1 MTIDRKFAAGL
12 AIAAALTAAAVTVA
26 VNQSEP
32 PPGTELAPAAPA
44 VANAAESRS
53 TPGDFW
59 AALPDPLVTVNQE
72 PIARAEVQAALPADT
87 SPGQLEDEPR
97 LRAAV
102 QAAAR
107 LVDARLALGQ
117 IAEADRGA
125 LQTRVELE
133 RASEL
138 RRHGN
143 EQAWSQELARRLQT
157 PQAWLTLVQTRAAL
171 DMALEAAQGAE
182 SPTEAELRQRYD
194 RRKARW
200 ELPGQMHWREI
211 AVQVEAGEAEAGE
224 RARETLELAQQR
236 LAKGEDFA
244 AVADELARSRTRQP
258 GGDRG
263 WNRLDELDPAVA
275 RALEA
280 LDPGQRSG
288 LVISGHAMHI
298 VEVLEKRPPGL
309 RPFDEVREQLQAELL
324 GERRFVQ
331 RRRLLESLRA
341 KATITWGNEQL
352 SQIAATVAHPDRGNR
367 GDAAPPVPAPPP
379 SMNPPA
385 NPPPSTH

>member
-12 AIAAALTAAAVTVA
+12 AIAAALTAAVAIVA
-26 VNQSEP
+26 VNRSEP
-32 PPGTELAPAAPA
+32 PPGDEPSPLAPAPA
-44 VANAAESRS
+44 KPAENRS
-53 TPGDFW
+53 APGDFW

-72 PIARAEVQAALPADT
+72 AIARAEVQAALPADT

-138 RRHGN
+138 RRYGN
-143 EQAWSQELARRLQT
+143 DQAWSQELARRLQT

-182 SPTEAELRQRYD
+182 NPTEAELRQRYD

-224 RARETLELAQQR
+224 RARKTLELAQQR

-263 WNRLDELDPAVA
+263 WNRMDELDPAIA

-280 LDPGQRSG
+280 LEPGQRSG

-309 RPFDEVREQLQAELL
+309 RPFDEVRDQLQAELL

-331 RRRLLESLRA
+331 RRRLLESLRD
-341 KATITWGNEQL
+341 KARIRWGNEHL
-352 SQIAATVAHPDRGNR
+352 SELAATVVRPDKGIR
-367 GDAAPPVPAPPP
+367 GDAVPPVPTPPP

-385 NPPPSTH
+385 NPPPGTR